1 MSDPI
6 YLTDGELFS
15 ITGFKQKSQQIK
27 WLINNHVHHYV
38 NRLGKPIVIRTI
50 ITGKYTT
57 NQANT
62 DFETPDFGA
71 LINGTEAQRS

>member
-27 WLINNHVHHYV
+27 WLINNHV
-38 NRLGKPIVIRTI
+38 
-50 ITGKYTT
+50 
-57 NQANT
+57 
-62 DFETPDFGA
+62 
-71 LINGTEAQRS
+71 